1 MDYQLKNNFLTVT
14 LSDQGAEI
22 QSVKDVNSGREYIW
36 QADPKIW
43 GRHAPVL
50 FPVVGRLKDD
60 QYTYDGKTYH
70 MGQHGFARDSKF
82 TVEEQ
87 DDKHIV
93 FLLTSNEDTKKMYPF
108 DFELRVTYSLVNNLL
123 SEHFTVTNTDT
134 KEMIFGIGGHP
145 GFNLPTDN
153 GLTKN
158 DYYFKFAPSM
168 DHVKIPLKAP

>member
-70 MGQHGFARDSKF
+70 MGQHGFA
-82 TVEEQ
+82 
-87 DDKHIV
+87 
-93 FLLTSNEDTKKMYPF
+93 
-108 DFELRVTYSLVNNLL
+108 
-123 SEHFTVTNTDT
+123 
-134 KEMIFGIGGHP
+134 
-145 GFNLPTDN
+145 
-153 GLTKN
+153 
-158 DYYFKFAPSM
+158 
-168 DHVKIPLKAP
+168 

>member
-14 LSDQGAEI
+14 LSDHGAEI

-50 FPVVGRLKDD
+50 FPVVGRLKGD

-70 MGQHGFARDSKF
+70 MGQHGFARDSQF

-87 DDKHIV
+87 DDKHII

-123 SEHFTVTNTDT
+123 SEHFTVTNKDT

-145 GFNLPTDN
+145 ALICQ
-153 GLTKN
+153 LIM
-158 DYYFKFAPSM
+158 A
-168 DHVKIPLKAP
+168 

>member
-14 LSDQGAEI
+14 LSDKGAEI
-22 QSVKDVNSGREYIW
+22 QSVKDVNSGREYMW
-36 QADPKIW
+36 QADPEIW

-70 MGQHGFARDSKF
+70 MGQHGFARDAQF

-108 DFELRVTYSLVNNLL
+108 DFELRVSYSLVNNLL
-123 SEHFTVTNTDT
+123 EEHFTVTNTDT

-153 GLTKN
+153 GLNK
-158 DYYFKFAPSM
+158 
-168 DHVKIPLKAP
+168 